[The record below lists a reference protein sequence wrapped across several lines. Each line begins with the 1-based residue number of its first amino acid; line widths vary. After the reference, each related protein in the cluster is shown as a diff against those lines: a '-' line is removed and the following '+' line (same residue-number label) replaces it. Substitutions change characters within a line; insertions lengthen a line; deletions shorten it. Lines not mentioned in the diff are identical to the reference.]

1 MKRMI
6 RGGEEIEVE
15 VKYLAYQ
22 SLERSSAACIALP
35 SERSSSCTSLTLS
48 IQLEYLCY
56 DHEFFPIKTNQI

>member
-1 MKRMI
+1 MI

-15 VKYLAYQ
+15 VKYLSHQ

-35 SERSSSCTSLTLS
+35 SERGRLLAPLSPS

-56 DHEFFPIKTNQI
+56 DHEFFPIKQIK